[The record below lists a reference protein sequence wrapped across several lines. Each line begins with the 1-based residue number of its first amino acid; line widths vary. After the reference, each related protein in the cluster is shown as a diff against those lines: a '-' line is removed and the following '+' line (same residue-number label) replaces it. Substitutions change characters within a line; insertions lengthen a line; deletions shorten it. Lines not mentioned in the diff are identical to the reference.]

1 MYRWE
6 LLENQKIRIDAP
18 SEQIKGAYAEQ
29 LSLGLRDKQLIGNI
43 THPNGRVIE
52 YIFKEEKKE

>member
-1 MYRWE
+1 M
-6 LLENQKIRIDAP
+6 LENQKIRIDAP